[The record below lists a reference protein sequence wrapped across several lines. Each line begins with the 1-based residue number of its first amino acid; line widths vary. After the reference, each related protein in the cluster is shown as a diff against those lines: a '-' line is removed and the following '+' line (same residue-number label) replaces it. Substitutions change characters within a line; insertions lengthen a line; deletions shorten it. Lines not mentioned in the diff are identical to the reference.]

1 VFAASPAASIAG
13 YIRAKDGNRPHLLDA
28 AFAPDATLRMV
39 VQTDAIAFPPTSQGR
54 EAIAQTLVRR
64 FNQTYE
70 NVYTLC
76 LGAPPQAD
84 ATSFS
89 CDWLVAMSEKE
100 SGAVRIGCGRYD
112 WVFDRSS
119 HQVQA
124 LTITIAAMEILDAV
138 HLGPVM
144 TWASALPYP
153 WCGAEQ
159 AIAAA
164 PAVSGLSN
172 VLRALQG
179 PGRASG

>member
-1 VFAASPAASIAG
+1 MFAASPAASIAG

-70 NVYTLC
+70 NVYTFC

-84 ATSFS
+84 AESFS

-112 WVFDRSS
+112 WVFDRAS

-124 LTITIAAMEILDAV
+124 LTITIAAMEILATDT
-138 HLGPVM
+138 LTPVID
-144 TWASALPYP
+144 WAASLPYP
-153 WCGAEQ
+153 WCGIE
-159 AIAAA
+159 AAA
-164 PAVSGLSN
+164 AVAPPIPG
-172 VLRALQG
+172 VLRVLQALG
-179 PGRASG
+179 LERA